1 MGATMIHI
9 KIEYDAYNR
18 IFKLRDR
25 EFGSVLQDGV
35 VYNLVLPI
43 IAEEPEEEC
52 FTGEASLVVSNPVS
66 AVL

>member
-1 MGATMIHI
+1 MIHI

-25 EFGSVLQDGV
+25 EFGCVLLDGV

-43 IAEEPEEEC
+43 IAEELEEDR